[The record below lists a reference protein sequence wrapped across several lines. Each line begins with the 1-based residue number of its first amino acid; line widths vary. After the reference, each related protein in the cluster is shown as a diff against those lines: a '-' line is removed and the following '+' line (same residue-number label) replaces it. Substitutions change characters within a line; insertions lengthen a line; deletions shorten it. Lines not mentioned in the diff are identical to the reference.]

1 VTDLV
6 EAALRTEAT
15 DVAAAGPTT
24 GAEWVTAD
32 PGAGVG
38 RRLSIRLH
46 YVALPKLAAHGVV
59 EYELADG
66 FDALENVT
74 PPTRPPAAFP
84 RDRNDTTRGAVP
96 TPQAFGPPVETVQR
110 RAQTRGSPLASTY
123 RARQAGSGDI
133 SG

>member
-1 VTDLV
+1 MTDLV

-24 GAEWVTAD
+24 EAEWVTAD

-46 YVALPKLAAHGVV
+46 YVALPKLAAYGVV

-66 FDALENVT
+66 FDARKNVT
-74 PPTRPPAAFP
+74 PPDAPAGGVPTRP
-84 RDRNDTTRGAVP
+84 
-96 TPQAFGPPVETVQR
+96 
-110 RAQTRGSPLASTY
+110 
-123 RARQAGSGDI
+123 
-133 SG
+133 